1 MLTGAE
7 SSWETPD
14 VGVLTKHFAST
25 GHISPHMV
33 GSVGLFG
40 TGRRASMNGAEIDS
54 VPATYEDVRDRAYRE
69 GVG

>member
-1 MLTGAE
+1 MLAFSPGI
-7 SSWETPD
+7 
-14 VGVLTKHFAST
+14 LHQL

-33 GSVGLFG
+33 GSVGVFG
-40 TGRRASMNGAEIDS
+40 TSRRASMSGAEIDS